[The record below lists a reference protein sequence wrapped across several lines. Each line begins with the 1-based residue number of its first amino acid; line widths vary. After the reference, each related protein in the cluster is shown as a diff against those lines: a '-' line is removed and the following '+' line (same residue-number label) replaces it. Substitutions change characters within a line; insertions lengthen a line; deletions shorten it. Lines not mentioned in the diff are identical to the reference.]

1 MKKRGQIECLSPL
14 ESPFNSPDQ
23 RENQA
28 GKSNKHW
35 LDNREGGKANSIS
48 KDK

>member
-1 MKKRGQIECLSPL
+1 MEQIECLSPL
-14 ESPFNSPDQ
+14 ESPFNFPDQ
-23 RENQA
+23 WENQA

-35 LDNREGGKANSIS
+35 LDNRGEKKANSIS